1 MSLKIKCWRDY
12 DFFIKNVFA
21 DVKKMK
27 FIPIK
32 IMLTSEACEAEIAK
46 EAALSRGV
54 QTRLNYGYSW
64 YLL

>member
-12 DFFIKNVFA
+12 DFFIQNVFA

-32 IMLTSEACEAEIAK
+32 IMLTSKACEAEIAK

-54 QTRLNYGYSW
+54 QTRLNYSYSW